1 MANTQKATSLF
12 AQKALQF
19 SFEEHQINNTEYR
32 TSAKSFCWSHRKT
45 KPFQN
50 KAKTETI
57 FHSKRFLMNDYG
69 KYPIPDVTQTA
80 VLHYNGILF

>member
-1 MANTQKATSLF
+1 MLTSLF
-12 AQKALQF
+12 VQKHF
-19 SFEEHQINNTEYR
+19 SSRRRTPNKDNTEYR

-80 VLHYNGILF
+80 VLHYNGILFKRS